1 MAAPGV
7 FQNPGAD
14 VRFKMLSLDSRCRLA
29 AKLPTNEVTS
39 ELPLSNSK
47 LTFRIIQLM
56 ASPARFQSADKY
68 RPVT

>member
-14 VRFKMLSLDSRCRLA
+14 VRFKMFSLNSRCRLA

-39 ELPLSNSK
+39 YGPN
-47 LTFRIIQLM
+47 I
-56 ASPARFQSADKY
+56 
-68 RPVT
+68 